1 MPFFNESQAGKCFCV
16 NLPLIT
22 KLCGTFRLFA
32 ITKLYIQNILV
43 KMIINNAGFCVL
55 VVFWKHPCSYC
66 YIVPIHCTSF
76 LNCRSSPP
84 KDRCVTNVSQKS
96 YFDEFIKSYHVKLKK
111 MKITFMIFLVM
122 KVILDFICQH
132 FKRWESWLN
141 RAMLNKYDKATLEKF
156 IL

>member
-1 MPFFNESQAGKCFCV
+1 MPFFTRVKQANAFVWIYLWLLSCVELLDCLQSQSCM
-16 NLPLIT
+16 
-22 KLCGTFRLFA
+22 
-32 ITKLYIQNILV
+32 QNILV
-43 KMIINNAGFCVL
+43 KMMIDNAGFCVL

-84 KDRCVTNVSQKS
+84 KDRCVTNASQKS

-122 KVILDFICQH
+122 KVILDFIRQH
-132 FKRWESWLN
+132 FKRWGSWLN
-141 RAMLNKYDKATLEKF
+141 RTMLNKYDKATLEKF

>member
-1 MPFFNESQAGKCFCV
+1 MPFLTRVKQANAFVWIYLWLLSCVELLDCLQSQSCM
-16 NLPLIT
+16 
-22 KLCGTFRLFA
+22 
-32 ITKLYIQNILV
+32 QNILV
-43 KMIINNAGFCVL
+43 KMMIDNAGFCVL

-84 KDRCVTNVSQKS
+84 KDRCVTNASQKS

-122 KVILDFICQH
+122 KVILDFIRQH

-141 RAMLNKYDKATLEKF
+141 RAMLSKYDKATLEKF

>member
-1 MPFFNESQAGKCFCV
+1 MPFFTRVKQANAFVWIYLWLLSYVELLDCLQSQSCM
-16 NLPLIT
+16 
-22 KLCGTFRLFA
+22 
-32 ITKLYIQNILV
+32 QNILV
-43 KMIINNAGFCVL
+43 KMMIDNAGFCVL

-84 KDRCVTNVSQKS
+84 KDRCVTNASQKS

-122 KVILDFICQH
+122 KVILDFIRQH
-132 FKRWESWLN
+132 FKRWGSWLN
-141 RAMLNKYDKATLEKF
+141 RTMLNKYDKATLEKF